1 MIQCDYKKK
10 NIIYFSLVSRKCLLP
25 RQGSEWYK
33 VRSVAS
39 KKMLKMKEVLD
50 FCTDMDKVAEDF
62 ISHLNIF
69 RNPQNEIVDLEKQ
82 LFKWS
87 MECKSLTGFFLIYM
101 YCP

>member
-1 MIQCDYKKK
+1 MKK
-10 NIIYFSLVSRKCLLP
+10 
-25 RQGSEWYK
+25 
-33 VRSVAS
+33 
-39 KKMLKMKEVLD
+39 VLD

-87 MECKSLTGFFLIYM
+87 MECKSQTRFFLIYM
-101 YCP
+101 YCPRNFISKTFADQNHPRFL